1 MYIKED
7 DIAMNWTAV
16 FHFDNKVT
24 SRINS
29 SDLVLSLKPDTN
41 ISLNI
46 IIIDDIKYEK
56 VQYTDTVNIKNTMRE
71 IFPHYW
77 GLWGVQLCG
86 QVDGHES
93 PCFHV
98 FQVSTPLV
106 SYTEGD
112 IVISHWT
119 VLRGID

>member
-1 MYIKED
+1 MIIVTES
-7 DIAMNWTAV
+7 TANATYVPHRVTDHV
-16 FHFDNKVT
+16 FDTLMGENEIITVDN
-24 SRINS
+24 
-29 SDLVLSLKPDTN
+29 
-41 ISLNI
+41 
-46 IIIDDIKYEK
+46 IKYEK

-119 VLRGID
+119 VLRGIA